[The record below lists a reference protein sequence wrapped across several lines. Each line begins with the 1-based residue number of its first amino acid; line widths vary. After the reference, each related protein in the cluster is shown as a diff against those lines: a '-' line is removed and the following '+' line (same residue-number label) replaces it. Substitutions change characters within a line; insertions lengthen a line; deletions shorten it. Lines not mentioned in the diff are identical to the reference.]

1 MSDHQSIIE
10 FKQLIQSEIG
20 DFFAGFD
27 QVGEPATPEEM
38 QTKLHANIDRCFA
51 EIEKK
56 WFLFPSQDLVWMTR
70 EEFNHYHAINKMK
83 PVNLEFLRQFALS
96 QLETSKFA
104 AEVDFW
110 NCDGDNV
117 EFMRND
123 AFEWIQLARG
133 LSREIKKLGGL

>member
-1 MSDHQSIIE
+1 
-10 FKQLIQSEIG
+10 
-20 DFFAGFD
+20 
-27 QVGEPATPEEM
+27 
-38 QTKLHANIDRCFA
+38 
-51 EIEKK
+51 
-56 WFLFPSQDLVWMTR
+56 
-70 EEFNHYHAINKMK
+70 MK

-104 AEVDFW
+104 AEVDFF